1 MTGLFSDRI
10 HQAAG
15 MVSAQVDCTLDE
27 AVNRI
32 IIRAASLGVTSD
44 ALAGDIIEGRVRFA
58 SE

>member
-1 MTGLFSDRI
+1 MTSLFSDRI

-15 MVSAQVDCTLDE
+15 MVSAQVGCTLDE

-44 ALAGDIIEGRVRFA
+44 ALAGDIIDGRFRFD